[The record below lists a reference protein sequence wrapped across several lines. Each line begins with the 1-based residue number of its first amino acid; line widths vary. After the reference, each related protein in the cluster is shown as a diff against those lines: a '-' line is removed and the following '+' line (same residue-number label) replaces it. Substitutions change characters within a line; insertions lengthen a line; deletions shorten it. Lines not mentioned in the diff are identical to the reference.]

1 MEIITRMFLLFA
13 AKSQNLPDPKL
24 IPVIEIELSNMSS
37 ALTRAEP
44 DSEKEMFSVEKLS
57 QAGNRKSIIV

>member
-13 AKSQNLPDPKL
+13 AKSRNLPDPKL
-24 IPVIEIELSNMSS
+24 ILVIELSNSV
-37 ALTRAEP
+37 LTRAEP
-44 DSEKEMFSVEKLS
+44 DSEKEMFSVDKLS

>member
-24 IPVIEIELSNMSS
+24 IPVIELSNMSS

-44 DSEKEMFSVEKLS
+44 DSEKELFSVEKLS

>member
-1 MEIITRMFLLFA
+1 MFLLFA
-13 AKSQNLPDPKL
+13 AKSWNLPDPKL
-24 IPVIEIELSNMSS
+24 IPVIELSNMSS

-44 DSEKEMFSVEKLS
+44 DSEKELFSVEKLS

>member
-1 MEIITRMFLLFA
+1 MEIITRVFLLFA
-13 AKSQNLPDPKL
+13 AKSRNLPDPKL
-24 IPVIEIELSNMSS
+24 IPVIELSNMSS